1 MICAAFL
8 DRDGTIIADKD
19 YLGDPAGVVLL
30 PGAAE
35 GLRLLQSSGYKLL
48 VVTNQSGVARG
59 YYSLDD
65 MNACNERM
73 SALLEAED
81 VRLDGVYACPHGP
94 EAGCACRKPQ
104 PGLPLQ
110 AAAEHGVSLPHSV
123 TIGDK
128 PRDVQ
133 AGQAAGCGMNI
144 LVSDAGDPP
153 WRPAVPNLEAAAQH
167 VLANPVP

>member
-1 MICAAFL
+1 MIRAAFL

-19 YLGDPAGVVLL
+19 YLGDPARVVLL
-30 PGAAE
+30 PRAAD
-35 GLRLLQSSGYKLL
+35 GLRLLQSAGYKLL

-73 SALLEAED
+73 SVLLQAED

-94 EAGCACRKPQ
+94 EAECACRKPR
-104 PGLPLQ
+104 PGLTLQ
-110 AAAEHGVSLPHSV
+110 AAAEHGVSLLHSV

-128 PRDVQ
+128 PRDIE
-133 AGQAAGCGMNI
+133 AGQAAGCGTNI
-144 LVSDAGDPP
+144 LLNDADDPP
-153 WRPAVPNLEAAAQH
+153 WRPAAPNLEAAAQH
-167 VLANPVP
+167 VLAKPIS

>member
-1 MICAAFL
+1 MIRAAFL

-59 YYSLDD
+59 FYSLAD
-65 MNACNERM
+65 MTACNERM
-73 SALLEAED
+73 SALLKTEH

-94 EAGCACRKPQ
+94 EDECACRKPR
-104 PGLPLQ
+104 PGLTLQ

-128 PRDVQ
+128 PRDLE
-133 AGQAAGCGMNI
+133 AGQAAGCGANI
-144 LVSDAGDPP
+144 LLNEAAEPP
-153 WRPAVPNLEAAAQH
+153 WRPAAPNLEAAARH
-167 VLANPVP
+167 VLANPIP